1 MNILPDASDDVL
13 PSIEP
18 TTVVAKQTMIST
30 AATRARTGP
39 QRMALEA
46 YRVMTLERIQRLQ
59 EELAC
64 TNAPL
69 ERTRLRSNIQACKQR
84 LQKREQEALIEEMDS
99 ILISF
104 MPKEIQDELMEAMDS
119 DISVSDFQAIF
130 DDYAPA
136 QI

>member
-18 TTVVAKQTMIST
+18 TTVVAEQTMIST
-30 AATRARTGP
+30 ATTKARTGP

-84 LQKREQEALIEEMDS
+84 LQKREQEALDEELVNF
-99 ILISF
+99 LISK
-104 MPKEIQDELMEAMDS
+104 MPEEIQDELMEAMDS
-119 DISVSDFQAIF
+119 DMSESDFLAIF
-130 DDYAPA
+130 DDYTAA